1 MFGTLKFINA
11 DQLDKRFTRKIA
23 AKYFNR
29 LDQLTY
35 GKNYAAKGFR
45 IQRFVCEQ
53 YGFSGTNVHYHF
65 VANPF
70 PGASSHNALLSF
82 CETARCVWEEAHE
95 RTNSFINTDVQPV
108 RDSIG
113 ASNYCFHEHCKLNA
127 KTVMVHLTNSERRD
141 TSEAA
146 LPKLR
151 RALKRQNANAPVL
164 MRAEDR
170 ARTKAMKDI
179 NKPRLER
186 MARVKTMLAAN
197 SSLFL
202 QNT

>member
-23 AKYFNR
+23 AKYFNKV
-29 LDQLTY
+29 DQLTY
-35 GKNYAAKGFR
+35 GKNYAAKGYR

-53 YGFSGTNVHYHF
+53 FGFSGTNVHYHF

-70 PGASSHNALLSF
+70 PGTSSHTALLGF

-95 RTNSFINTDVQPV
+95 RTDSFINTDIAPV

-113 ASNYCFHEHCKLNA
+113 ASNYCFHEHADLKVDTL
-127 KTVMVHLTNSERRD
+127 MVQLTHGECRSSN
-141 TSEAA
+141 EAA

-151 RALKRQNANAPVL
+151 RALKRQDANRSVL
-164 MRAEDR
+164 MRAEER

-186 MARVKTMLAAN
+186 MARVKTMLAAH